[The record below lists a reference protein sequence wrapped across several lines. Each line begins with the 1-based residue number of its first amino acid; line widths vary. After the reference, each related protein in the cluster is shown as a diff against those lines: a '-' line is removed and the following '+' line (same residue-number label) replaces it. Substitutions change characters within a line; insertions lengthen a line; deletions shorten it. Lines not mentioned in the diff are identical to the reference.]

1 MKPTSPPSAVPP
13 LLLKTAFPA
22 DEALH
27 YSFNPGEAFAESY
40 RVLVQTNGAAGAY
53 DWPIVDPSFRPS
65 TESLAAIRADVA
77 QPWTGPTTT
86 TIQGTFP
93 RRSRTWTTRIT
104 TSLDGDLG
112 VRVKVPAG
120 GADDVSLVTAD
131 GKTVLAQGTWDSRGG
146 KSIAFRV
153 CGTRSLNVRVT
164 RTSRVTAA
172 RFVLKLSVP

>member
-1 MKPTSPPSAVPP
+1 AQPYGHHVAASRDSSASRALSWGTRRWASAVGVCSRVAGG
-13 LLLKTAFPA
+13 TAFPG

-104 TSLDGDLG
+104 TSLDGDLS
-112 VRVKVPAG
+112 VRVKVP
-120 GADDVSLVTAD
+120 
-131 GKTVLAQGTWDSRGG
+131 
-146 KSIAFRV
+146 
-153 CGTRSLNVRVT
+153 
-164 RTSRVTAA
+164 
-172 RFVLKLSVP
+172 